1 MGDAV
6 GTFCHT
12 VMKDSNDM
20 GLVEYPKSVVNV
32 TSVMAPREYRV
43 CNLPSVGI
51 YEHTSHFI
59 IVAAFTVTRSISS
72 NWI

>member
-1 MGDAV
+1 M

-12 VMKDSNDM
+12 VMKDNNDT

-32 TSVMAPREYRV
+32 TNVMAPREYRV

-59 IVAAFTVTRSISS
+59 IEAAFTVTRSISS
-72 NWI
+72 IWI